1 MTRSLTFLAFLTLNQ
16 LQMIKIATKYIT
28 RYITTSSHY
37 FLMLGLGPN
46 IKKLTSSVD
55 SLRKDVFNK
64 LSPLN
69 DLNANINSELEN
81 INAVIESNKEKLNK
95 LESSDVF
102 RGELNTLKNDMKV
115 SFADIVSRGIKGHTD
130 DIKAEV
136 KTVQATINDAK
147 QIKERENNLIMFHLP
162 ESGSDRVDVMKIL
175 KHLSNNVVDANL
187 VHLTRLGKKSDDHTR
202 PLLLKMDSVDIKN
215 MIIKNVSKL
224 KSLDVSLGRIGLSH
238 DLSPEQR
245 KELRSKI
252 EEARALKASD
262 KGFLYRVRGQSIGSS
277 SFVGNACG
285 YDDGRGDDIRKYSI
299 SNCNVNDFK
308 NYGHI
313 SASDRVSG
321 KDGGGSFNIKDVS
334 FNLNKNSNV
343 VGGEDFGVLSLTLGV
358 IGNDYLD
365 SSLDGNK
372 CLMMKGTGNDLN
384 GNVNFGCCNDGH
396 GLDGGG
402 YSMVCGTGS
411 DLNVIGK
418 NGCGKDDGSDCVITN
433 GAGND
438 CNESGGFNDFKKVG
452 NNNVMK
458 GGAVGRNIG
467 GIKNDRTNNN
477 FCVVKIKLGLLNIR
491 SIGSKYNII
500 YDLIINDV
508 VLDIFVVTES
518 WHGSSE
524 NPSIALSAPPGYRFV
539 DCVREHDPLHG
550 GLIIFFRLCLKCKK
564 IALPTV
570 TTFEVLVV
578 RFTVNSQE
586 FILLAIYRPGSAQL
600 SGLFFRELI
609 SILENITVLSSRI
622 VLTGDFNVHVEK
634 TNDPH
639 AANLNE
645 IFDNF
650 QLINRVKAPTHLR
663 GGTLDLIVTSEDF
676 PVHDCL
682 VHPTKDFQWGL
693 GFYKPIAS
701 FHMYFQVNNRILSKK
716 NSRVHAYDILRCI

>member
-1 MTRSLTFLAFLTLNQ
+1 M
-16 LQMIKIATKYIT
+16 Y
-28 RYITTSSHY
+28 
-37 FLMLGLGPN
+37 
-46 IKKLTSSVD
+46 
-55 SLRKDVFNK
+55 
-64 LSPLN
+64 
-69 DLNANINSELEN
+69 
-81 INAVIESNKEKLNK
+81 
-95 LESSDVF
+95 
-102 RGELNTLKNDMKV
+102 
-115 SFADIVSRGIKGHTD
+115 
-130 DIKAEV
+130 
-136 KTVQATINDAK
+136 
-147 QIKERENNLIMFHLP
+147 
-162 ESGSDRVDVMKIL
+162 
-175 KHLSNNVVDANL
+175 
-187 VHLTRLGKKSDDHTR
+187 
-202 PLLLKMDSVDIKN
+202 SVDIKN

-252 EEARALKASD
+252 EEARALEASD
-262 KGFLYRVRGQSIGSS
+262 KGFLYRVRG
-277 SFVGNACG
+277 
-285 YDDGRGDDIRKYSI
+285 
-299 SNCNVNDFK
+299 
-308 NYGHI
+308 
-313 SASDRVSG
+313 
-321 KDGGGSFNIKDVS
+321 
-334 FNLNKNSNV
+334 
-343 VGGEDFGVLSLTLGV
+343 
-358 IGNDYLD
+358 
-365 SSLDGNK
+365 
-372 CLMMKGTGNDLN
+372 TGNDLN
-384 GNVNFGCCNDGH
+384 GNVIFCCCNDGH

-438 CNESGGFNDFKKVG
+438 CNESGGFNDLKKVG

-477 FCVVKIKLGLLNIR
+477 FCVVKVKLGLLNIR

-500 YDLIINDV
+500 YDLISDG
-508 VLDIFVVTES
+508 LDIFVVTES

-539 DCVREHDPLHG
+539 DCVRDHDPLHG

-570 TTFEVLVV
+570 TTFEVLAV

-586 FILLAIYRPGSAQL
+586 FILLAIYRPGSAQP

-682 VHPTKDFQWGL
+682 VHPINNTKKQYINLYNLPTTTKLNWFFYSSQWL
-693 GFYKPIAS
+693 LTI
-701 FHMYFQVNNRILSKK
+701 N
-716 NSRVHAYDILRCI
+716 